1 MSENGLIYI
10 FEKNKFIK
18 IDDWNDVL
26 NRPNFVT
33 SFDPTGKKLVD
44 VIGHYSLK
52 KQLHC
57 CLTNC
62 NQPHNH
68 GYLVLT
74 STGEETYIGNRC
86 GKNIFGEINF
96 KTLTRSFDRSLKI
109 SQAKHSLL
117 DSKSK
122 LDFWFDRLNALKPI
136 AKIILKKMSQIANID
151 QVGSFAK
158 TEFSNMARLG
168 NGRII
173 LIRKAKQDEID
184 VMKLQGK
191 KPPYVVEDLV
201 GVVSNVSVLSDANNL
216 KKLLLVELEETLM
229 KLSLMPSDIDDEDF
243 ILDTFKRVNNIENSF
258 NQVIS
263 ILDNSK
269 KFFTGKNLKPILNKM
284 IKDNAIPNNDKNI
297 KIFRTFLRS
306 LTQ

>member
-1 MSENGLIYI
+1 M
-10 FEKNKFIK
+10 
-18 IDDWNDVL
+18 
-26 NRPNFVT
+26 
-33 SFDPTGKKLVD
+33 
-44 VIGHYSLK
+44 
-52 KQLHC
+52 
-57 CLTNC
+57 
-62 NQPHNH
+62 
-68 GYLVLT
+68 
-74 STGEETYIGNRC
+74 
-86 GKNIFGEINF
+86 
-96 KTLTRSFDRSLKI
+96 
-109 SQAKHSLL
+109 

-269 KFFTGKNLKPILNKM
+269 KFFTEKNLKPILNKM